1 LDMSRVLQQER
12 SPNKEQ
18 SLKKRRLKRRK
29 EFLEQALASIAPG
42 LLDPGETVNLLI
54 GSPARARATL
64 KRAKRRLLLV
74 KVEAGLARK
83 TNEVCSCKFAAPRPT
98 RVLSRLNRSP
108 IFPPVVPEE
117 FDIKWH
123 SLAEVL
129 SSLKLAHRNSPPNV
143 LVDLVATGSGFS
155 FECCAEILLAYGL
168 IDVPIDPDDLAV
180 TRSARNFWNQYQ
192 WGRVRYLALVRVM
205 GMQASQ
211 GDWGQFENTEL
222 EALLPGIIIPTRL
235 KREHYLTNY
244 VVESSYSS
252 LDVYAGSN
260 LAPLFQHRF
269 LQEFNPLFFG
279 KPRREPNVA

>member
-1 LDMSRVLQQER
+1 MSRLAQKGR
-12 SPNKEQ
+12 SPKKEQ
-18 SLKKRRLKRRK
+18 SLKNRRLKRRK
-29 EFLEQALASIAPG
+29 EFLEQALATVAPG

-64 KRAKRRLLLV
+64 KPAKRRLLLG
-74 KVEAGLARK
+74 KVEAGLATRK
-83 TNEVCSCKFAAPRPT
+83 TNEVWSCKFAAPRPT
-98 RVLSRLNRSP
+98 RVLSRLNSSP
-108 IFPPVVPEE
+108 TFPPVVPEE
-117 FDIKWH
+117 IDIEWH

-143 LVDLVATGSGFS
+143 LVDLLATGSGLS
-155 FECCAEILLAYGL
+155 CECCAEILLACGL

-235 KREHYLTNY
+235 KREHYLTNH

-260 LAPLFQHRF
+260 LAPLFQHRC

-279 KPRREPNVA
+279 KPRGEPNVA